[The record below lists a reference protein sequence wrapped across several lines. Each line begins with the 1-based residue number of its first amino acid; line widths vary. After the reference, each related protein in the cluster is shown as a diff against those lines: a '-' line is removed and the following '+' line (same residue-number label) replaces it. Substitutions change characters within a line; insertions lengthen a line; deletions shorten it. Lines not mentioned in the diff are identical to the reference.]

1 MQDQAIKVITLVL
14 ILILGIVSYRVF
26 IVPKTQGIQSL
37 HNTLKRIDTQ
47 INAIFGE
54 DVILKG
60 GAEQQATILKRMEEL
75 SRQIPSERDLPRIL
89 DEVVTQSAQGLNIEY
104 QLIEPQALESKG
116 EYIKFPL
123 KVIFTGD
130 YYDFIAYLSQL
141 SQISAITNVSSLNLQ
156 RNAEDPRL
164 INCEL
169 LINIFVM
176 PDEAAE
182 APARKVEIAT
192 PSFSVDPFTA
202 RKEER
207 GIKEI
212 LKAAAAPAPSAPSQP
227 RLQGIWKG
235 KEIRAFVSGK
245 IVKLGDQ
252 IEDYTVSQI
261 KDTEVVLTKAGK
273 SITLKMTK

>member
-37 HNTLKRIDTQ
+37 RNTLKRIDTQ
-47 INAIFGE
+47 INTIFGE
-54 DVILKG
+54 EVVLKG
-60 GAEQQATILKRMEEL
+60 GAEQQAAILKRMEEL

-116 EYIKFPL
+116 KYIKFPL
-123 KVIFTGD
+123 KVLFTGD
-130 YYDFIAYLSQL
+130 YYDLISYLSQL
-141 SQISAITNVSSLNLQ
+141 SQISAITSISSLNLQ
-156 RNAEDPRL
+156 RNAEDPRQVDSEL
-164 INCEL
+164 I
-169 LINIFVM
+169 INIFVM
-176 PDEAAE
+176 PDEAGE
-182 APARKVEIAT
+182 APARKAEIAT

-212 LKAAAAPAPSAPSQP
+212 LKAAAAPSAPSQP

-235 KEIRAFVSGK
+235 KEIRAFINGK
-245 IVKLGDQ
+245 IVKLGGQ

-261 KDTEVVLTKAGK
+261 KDNDVVLTKAGK